1 MGIKTAWYIRT
12 YRCDNGIEYKTKFP
26 VRETETLRR
35 NYSKMRTAVRR
46 AEKGATEA
54 RTELGRLL
62 NCNFTVG
69 RDMCMGMDFSD
80 EALAELERRAG
91 SGDRDALYMAACAF
105 MSERYIKR
113 LHRACAKAGVE
124 LRYAFVVSDMD
135 GAAGQAVRVHVHM
148 VINSEAAEAAR
159 EKWHEGGVWAREL
172 YSHHHGDLQELA
184 DYMIS
189 QVRYFPNAKR
199 FRGSRNLKKAVAGR
213 PVKARTGE
221 AELAV
226 PGGCVKIYRSEYHA
240 GRPQQIRY
248 WRPPEMRG
256 GKKTWEAEEDGPVR
270 FSGRTGSGG

>member
-26 VRETETLRR
+26 VAETPAVKSS
-35 NYSKMRTAVRR
+35 YSRMRTAVRR

-62 NCNFTVG
+62 NCNFRAG
-69 RDMCMGMDFSD
+69 RDVCMGLDFSD

-91 SGDRDALYMAACAF
+91 SGDADALLIEAGRL

-113 LHRACAKAGVE
+113 LLRACAKAGVE

-135 GAAGQAVRVHVHM
+135 AATGEMVRVHVHM
-148 VINSEAAEAAR
+148 VVNAEAAELAKK
-159 EKWHEGGVWAREL
+159 KWNDGGVWAREL
-172 YSHHHGDLQELA
+172 YSHHQGDLQELA

-199 FRGSRNLKKAVAGR
+199 YKSSRNLKKAIAGK
-213 PVKARTGE
+213 PVKARSAS

-226 PGGCVKIYRSEYHA
+226 PSGCVKIYRSEYHA

-256 GKKTWEAEEDGPVR
+256 NTVGADPGGK
-270 FSGRTGSGG
+270 GRA